1 MLNHHQIKRKP
12 LPQADDD
19 GTIRGVIRISP
30 CPTPTPSEKPPL
42 LDTPPP
48 PYTPMRSPSPRL
60 PRPPPSQTIPTRAAT
75 TIHDLAPATSPAP
88 SLPRTTPDL
97 SVAQKAYG
105 EARHFLGGLLSHP
118 TESTKHVTILRHSSG
133 VVFYRGSTT
142 SVTISIFSDSP
153 LPADRTLYLQSKGWT
168 GKTGMR
174 TKALLRLTDDWVDVT
189 PSHAVQATQVEPA
202 DERAWQRDIA
212 KFRKKAPP
220 KVRETHRLRETI
232 VVRVPAEAGDGYFQL
247 VLCGN
252 GKKKGL
258 CYSPVFRVLST
269 SLSPSSCRGASLS
282 TMPLEVG
289 AMVLG
294 MYAQTAAEAVIAPV
308 TAAVQDRIQPYK
320 PSWKTQ
326 TAAETAYSM
335 SGAGDRVSSLVSV
348 ASGPT
353 TTGNPSVA
361 REYQPISLDLGPQP
375 PFPVDFTASRV
386 APAACGDGT
395 KYQLSKV
402 PDAIQDQYHGVFF
415 GWVRVCQSVAQAPQP
430 GETTYLSPRDS
441 QWQGVVLSILS
452 YNPALE
458 ARVNL
463 SRARG
468 KETIIR
474 LIDDSPPLVPQS
486 RLQVRIMG
494 YLRPDLPPAIGNT
507 ERELQAARDAA
518 AEAAIIADACDLAY
532 AQEVLGHPAWS
543 AEGHGLRD
551 GSEESGQA
559 GTWVQ
564 RTRDGV
570 TNIRSR
576 GQRMVENVPLHW
588 VGVRGPNAGAVEK
601 QMAMNGFYIVRG

>member
-48 PYTPMRSPSPRL
+48 PYTPMRSPSPR
-60 PRPPPSQTIPTRAAT
+60 PPHPPPSQTIPTRAAT
-75 TIHDLAPATSPAP
+75 TIQNLAPATSPAP
-88 SLPRTTPDL
+88 SLPRTTTDL

-105 EARHFLGGLLSHP
+105 EARHFLGGLLNHP
-118 TESTKHVTILRHSSG
+118 TESTKHYTILRHSSG
-133 VVFYRGSTT
+133 VVFFRGSTT

-220 KVRETHRLRETI
+220 KVRETHHLRETI
-232 VVRVPAEAGDGYFQL
+232 VARIPAEAGDGYFQL

-269 SLSPSSCRGASLS
+269 SLSPSSCRGASLT

-294 MYAQTAAEAVIAPV
+294 MYVQTAAEAVIAPV

-320 PSWKTQ
+320 PSWKAQ

-348 ASGPT
+348 GSGPT
-353 TTGNPSVA
+353 TNNHSAAGT
-361 REYQPISLDLGPQP
+361 YQPISLDLGPQP

-386 APAACGDGT
+386 EPAAGGDGT
-395 KYQLSKV
+395 RHRLGEV
-402 PDAIQDQYHGVFF
+402 PDMIQDQYHGVFF
-415 GWVRVCQSVAQAPQP
+415 GWARVCQSVAQVPQT
-430 GETTYLSPRDS
+430 GESAHSSPHDY
-441 QWQGVVLSILS
+441 QWQGMILSILS
-452 YNPALE
+452 YNPVLD
-458 ARVNL
+458 ARVSL
-463 SRARG
+463 SRARS
-468 KETIIR
+468 KETTIR
-474 LIDDSPPLVPQS
+474 FLDDSPPLTPQS

-494 YLRPDLPPAIGNT
+494 YLRPDLPPATGST

-518 AEAAIIADACDLAY
+518 AEAVMIADACDVSY
-532 AQEVLGHPAWS
+532 AQEVLGHRAWGV
-543 AEGHGLRD
+543 EGHDLGDSGD
-551 GSEESGQA
+551 GNGQA
-559 GTWVQ
+559 HTWVQ
-564 RTRDGV
+564 RTRNGV
-570 TNIRSR
+570 TNIRYQ
-576 GQRMVENVPLHW
+576 GQKMVENVPLHW
-588 VGVRGPNAGAVEK
+588 IGVRGPNAGAVEK